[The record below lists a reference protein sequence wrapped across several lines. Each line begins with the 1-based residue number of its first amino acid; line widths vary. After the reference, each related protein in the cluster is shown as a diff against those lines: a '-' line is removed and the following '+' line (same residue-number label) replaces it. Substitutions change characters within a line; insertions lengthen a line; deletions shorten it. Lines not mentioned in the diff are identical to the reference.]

1 MSVDTAPAPS
11 APPEETATRAG
22 KRSWKTPITLGVLGL
37 FALIVFGFFAP
48 PGEDSTFRIAR
59 GTDFVELAPIAV
71 PSQAAGIVLGVLC
84 IALAAYS
91 FIRIRAGQPVPL
103 WVPLTFGLAFVFAF
117 LTWTVAG
124 TSIPLTT
131 LMQGAIA
138 LAVPLVFGAMCGL
151 IGERSGVINI
161 AIEGQLLAGAFL
173 SGVVASL
180 AGSTWFGLIAAPI
193 AGMFVAWLLAVF
205 TVKYFVNQII
215 VGVVLNVLVIGL
227 TNFLFSRLLVPN
239 RVEWNSPGRF
249 SDITI
254 PGLSKIPIIGPVVFN
269 QNIIV
274 YVMYATVA
282 VLTVVLFRSRW
293 GLRTRSVGEH
303 PQAAD
308 TAGIR
313 VNSVRFR
320 NVVLAGA
327 VAGFG
332 GAFYTIGSTGAF
344 GREMTAGQGFI
355 ALAVM
360 ILGRWNPIGALFA
373 ALLFGLVLNLQSVL
387 SLAGAAPFS
396 SQLMLMSPYIVTI
409 IAVAGF
415 AGRVR
420 PPAAVG
426 TPYIK
431 S

>member
-1 MSVDTAPAPS
+1 MSVDTASAPS
-11 APPEETATRAG
+11 APPDEAVTRVG
-22 KRSWKTPITLGVLGL
+22 KRNWKTPITLGVLGL
-37 FALIVFGFFAP
+37 FALIVFGFLAP
-48 PGEDSTFRIAR
+48 PGEESTFRITRA
-59 GTDFVELAPIAV
+59 TDFVQIEPISV
-71 PSQAAGIVLGVLC
+71 SSQVAGIALGVLC
-84 IALAAYS
+84 LVLAAYS
-91 FIRIRAGQPVPL
+91 FVRIRAWQPVPL

-124 TSIPLTT
+124 TSIPLTN
-131 LMQGAIA
+131 LLQGAIA

-151 IGERSGVINI
+151 LGERSGVINI

-180 AGSTWFGLIAAPI
+180 AGSPWFGLIAAPI
-193 AGMFVAWLLAVF
+193 AGMLVAWLLAVF

-215 VGVVLNVLVIGL
+215 VGVVLNVLVIGV
-227 TNFLFSRLLVPN
+227 TNFLYSQVLVPN
-239 RVEWNSPGRF
+239 REQWNAPGRF
-249 SDITI
+249 SDIPI
-254 PGLSKIPIIGPVVFN
+254 PGLSKIPIIGPVLFN

-282 VLTVVLFRSRW
+282 VLTIALFRSRW
-293 GLRTRSVGEH
+293 GLRTRAVGEH

-327 VAGFG
+327 LSGFG

-360 ILGRWNPIGALFA
+360 ILGRWHPIGALFA
-373 ALLFGLVLNLQSVL
+373 ALLFGFVLNLQSVL
-387 SLAGAAPFS
+387 GLAGAAPFS
-396 SQLMLMSPYIVTI
+396 SQLMLMAPYLVTI

-420 PPAAVG
+420 APAAEG
-426 TPYIK
+426 IPYIK

>member
-1 MSVDTAPAPS
+1 MSVDTAPASS
-11 APPEETATRAG
+11 APEETTARAG
-22 KRSWKTPITLGVLGL
+22 KRTWKTPITLGVLGL
-37 FALIVFGFFAP
+37 FALIVFGFLAA
-48 PGEDSTFRIAR
+48 PGEDSTFQVAR
-59 GTDFVELAPIAV
+59 GTDFVEIQPIAV
-71 PSQAAGIVLGVLC
+71 SSQLAGIVLGVLC
-84 IALAAYS
+84 LVLAGYS
-91 FIRIRAGQPVPL
+91 FVRVRAGQKVPL

-124 TSIPLTT
+124 TSIPLTN
-131 LMQGAIA
+131 LLQGAIA

-173 SGVVASL
+173 SGVTASL
-180 AGSTWFGLIAAPI
+180 IGSPWFGLIAAPF

-227 TNFLFSRLLVPN
+227 TNFLFSAVLVPN
-239 RVEWNSPGRF
+239 REQWNSAGRF
-249 SDITI
+249 TDIAI
-254 PGLSKIPIIGPVVFN
+254 PGLSRIPVIGPVLFN

-274 YVMYATVA
+274 YVMYVTVA

-293 GLRTRSVGEH
+293 GLRTRAVGEH

-327 VAGFG
+327 VSGFG

-344 GREMTAGQGFI
+344 GREMTAGHGFI

-360 ILGRWNPIGALFA
+360 ILGRWHPIGAVFA
-373 ALLFGLVLNLQSVL
+373 ALLFGFVLNLQSVL

-396 SQLMLMSPYIVTI
+396 SQLMLMAPYLVTI

>member
-1 MSVDTAPAPS
+1 M
-11 APPEETATRAG
+11 
-22 KRSWKTPITLGVLGL
+22 
-37 FALIVFGFFAP
+37 
-48 PGEDSTFRIAR
+48 
-59 GTDFVELAPIAV
+59 
-71 PSQAAGIVLGVLC
+71 
-84 IALAAYS
+84 
-91 FIRIRAGQPVPL
+91 PL

-124 TSIPLTT
+124 TSIPLTN
-131 LMQGAIA
+131 LLQGAIA

-151 IGERSGVINI
+151 LGERSGVINI

-180 AGSTWFGLIAAPI
+180 ATSPWFGLIAAPI
-193 AGMFVAWLLAVF
+193 AGMLVAWLLAVF

-227 TNFLFSRLLVPN
+227 TNFLYSQVLVPN
-239 RVEWNSPGRF
+239 REQWNSPGRF

-254 PGLSKIPIIGPVVFN
+254 PGLSKIPIIGPVLFN

-282 VLTVVLFRSRW
+282 VLTVALFRTRW
-293 GLRTRSVGEH
+293 GLRTRAVGEH

-327 VAGFG
+327 LSGFG

-360 ILGRWNPIGALFA
+360 ILGRWHPIGALFS
-373 ALLFGLVLNLQSVL
+373 ALLFGFVLNLQSVL
-387 SLAGAAPFS
+387 GLAGAAPFS
-396 SQLMLMSPYIVTI
+396 SQLMLMAPYIVTI

-420 PPAAVG
+420 APAAEG
-426 TPYIK
+426 IPYIK

>member
-11 APPEETATRAG
+11 APPEETVTRVG
-22 KRSWKTPITLGVLGL
+22 KRSWKMPITLGVLGL
-37 FALIVFGFFAP
+37 FALVVFGFLAP
-48 PGEDSTFRIAR
+48 AGEDSTFRIAR
-59 GTDFVELAPIAV
+59 GTDFVQLQPIAV
-71 PSQAAGIVLGVLC
+71 SSQLAGIALGALCLVLAG
-84 IALAAYS
+84 YS
-91 FIRIRAGQPVPL
+91 YVRARAGQPAPL

-124 TSIPLTT
+124 HEIPLTN
-131 LMQGAIA
+131 LLQGAIA
-138 LAVPLVFGAMCGL
+138 LAVPLVFGSMCGL

-193 AGMFVAWLLAVF
+193 AGMFVAWMLAVF

-239 RVEWNSPGRF
+239 REEWNSPGRF
-249 SDITI
+249 SDIAI
-254 PGLSKIPIIGPVVFN
+254 PGLSEIPIIGPVLFN

-274 YVMYATVA
+274 YAMYVTVA
-282 VLTVVLFRSRW
+282 VLTIVLFRSRW
-293 GLRTRSVGEH
+293 GLRTRAVGEH

-327 VAGFG
+327 VSGFG

-344 GREMTAGQGFI
+344 GREMTAGHGFI

-360 ILGRWNPIGALFA
+360 ILGRWHPIGALFA
-373 ALLFGLVLNLQSVL
+373 ALLFGFVLNLQSVL
-387 SLAGAAPFS
+387 SIAGAAPFS
-396 SQLMLMSPYIVTI
+396 SQLMLMAPYIVTI

>member
-1 MSVDTAPAPS
+1 MSVDTAPAPPAS
-11 APPEETATRAG
+11 PGDTTRRVG
-22 KRSWKTPITLGVLGL
+22 KRSFKTPILLGVLGL
-37 FALIVFGFFAP
+37 LALIVFGFRAP
-48 PGEDSTFRIAR
+48 AGEDAEFRIAS
-59 GTDFVELAPIAV
+59 GTDFVQLDPIAV
-71 PSQAAGIVLGVLC
+71 SSQAAGIVLGVLC
-84 IALAAYS
+84 LVLAGYS
-91 FIRIRAGQPVPL
+91 YVRVRAAEPIPL
-103 WVPLTFGLAFVFAF
+103 WVLLTFGLAFVFAF

-124 TSIPLTT
+124 TSIPFTNL
-131 LMQGAIA
+131 LAGAIS
-138 LAVPLVFGAMCGL
+138 LSVPLVFGAMCGL

-180 AGSTWFGLIAAPI
+180 AGSPWYGLIAAPI
-193 AGMFVAWLLAVF
+193 AGMLVAWLLAVF
-205 TVKYFVNQII
+205 TVKYFVDQII

-227 TNFLFSRLLVPN
+227 TNFLFSRVLVPN

-249 SDITI
+249 SDLAI
-254 PGLSKIPIIGPVVFN
+254 PGLSKIPVIGPVLFN
-269 QNIIV
+269 QTIIV
-274 YVMYATVA
+274 YAMYATVA
-282 VLTVVLFRSRW
+282 VLTIVLFRSRW
-293 GLRTRSVGEH
+293 GLRTRAVGEH

-308 TAGIR
+308 TAGIQ
-313 VNSVRFR
+313 VNKVRFR

-344 GREMTAGQGFI
+344 GREMTVGQGFI

-373 ALLFGLVLNLQSVL
+373 ALLFGFVLNLQSVL
-387 SLAGAAPFS
+387 SIAGAAPFA
-396 SQLMLMSPYIVTI
+396 SQFMLMAPYIVTI

-420 PPAAVG
+420 APAAVG

>member
-1 MSVDTAPAPS
+1 MSLDTAPVPAAPETEV
-11 APPEETATRAG
+11 APVR
-22 KRSWKTPITLGVLGL
+22 KRNWKTPITLGVLGIV
-37 FALIVFGFFAP
+37 ALVVFGLLAP
-48 PGEDSTFRIAR
+48 SGEDTTFRIAQA
-59 GTDFVELAPIAV
+59 TDFVQLDPIAL
-71 PSQAAGIVLGVLC
+71 PSQLVGILLGILC
-84 IALAAYS
+84 LALAGYAYL
-91 FIRIRAGQPVPL
+91 RAREGQPVPL
-103 WVPLTFGLAFVFAF
+103 WVLLTFGVAFVLAF

-124 TSIPLTT
+124 TSISLTA
-131 LMQGAIA
+131 LLQGSIL

-180 AGSTWFGLIAAPI
+180 AGSPWFGLIAAPI
-193 AGMFVAWLLAVF
+193 AGMAVAWLLAVF
-205 TVKYFVNQII
+205 TVKYFVDQII

-227 TNFLFSRLLVPN
+227 TNFLFSRVLVPN
-239 RVEWNSPGRF
+239 REQWNSPGRF
-249 SDITI
+249 SDIAI
-254 PGLSKIPIIGPVVFN
+254 PGLSKIPFLGPVLFN

-274 YVMYATVA
+274 YAMYATVA
-282 VLTVVLFRSRW
+282 VLTVAMFRSRW
-293 GLRTRSVGEH
+293 GLRARAVGEH

-308 TAGIR
+308 TAGIQ
-313 VNSVRFR
+313 VNKVRFR

-327 VAGFG
+327 VSGFG

-344 GREMTAGQGFI
+344 GREMTAGHGFI

-373 ALLFGLVLNLQSVL
+373 ALLFGFVLNLQSVL
-387 SLAGAAPFS
+387 SIAGAAPFP
-396 SQLMLMSPYIVTI
+396 SQFMLMAPYVVTI